1 MKASLALLALAA
13 QGALAAAPAPIR
25 EIVYNP
31 REVIRIPVARGV
43 PTQVLL
49 PEGERIETDLAA
61 GRASVCR
68 SVGKN
73 AAEPAQAGDF
83 PADAWDL
90 CGPKG
95 GRLIVVKPVGTNP
108 LPNRVAFMSNQHP
121 YNLQFDV
128 VAQADAAAQRV
139 EIRTGASASDTA
151 ESALQR
157 QLDAARQLLPTENQI
172 IEQRLAMRPHVL
184 NGNYTKAWARGSEDL
199 IPQAVWDDGAATYL
213 EYPGNMPVPAAFEVM
228 PDGTEQQVNLRFDP
242 RYDLLV
248 VDHVT
253 RGLRLRSGAQVV
265 SLTNEAFDVVGRAP
279 AKGSI
284 AAGVERIVRDPR
296 SGSFK
301 EAP

>member
-13 QGALAAAPAPIR
+13 PGALAGPPGPIR
-25 EIVYNP
+25 EVVYDP

-49 PEGERIETDLAA
+49 PEGERIDTDLAA

-73 AAEPAQAGDF
+73 AAEPAQPSDVL
-83 PADAWDL
+83 PDAWDL
-90 CGPKG
+90 CGAKG

-108 LPNRVAFMSNQHP
+108 LPNRVAFLSSLRP

-128 VAQADAAAQRV
+128 VANADMAAQRV
-139 EIRTGASASDTA
+139 EIRPPATTDNAAQW
-151 ESALQR
+151 ALQR
-157 QLDAARQLLPTENQI
+157 QIDAARRLVPTEEEI
-172 IEQRLAMRPHVL
+172 IEQRLSMRPSVR
-184 NGNYTKAWARGSEDL
+184 NGDYTKAWARGSEDL
-199 IPQAVWDDGAATYL
+199 VPQAVWDDGAATYL

-228 PDGTEQQVNLRFDP
+228 PDGSEQQVNLRFDP

-253 RGLRLRSGAQVV
+253 RGLLLRSGAQVV
-265 SLTNEAFDVVGRAP
+265 SITNKAFDVVGRAP
-279 AKGSI
+279 ARGSI
-284 AAGVERIVRDPR
+284 AAGVERVVRDPR
-296 SGSFK
+296 TGGFK
-301 EAP
+301 EAQ